1 MEHSRIERT
10 SSLVVIASGKGGVGK
25 TNLTLNLALCLQ
37 AQGHRTSVLDADI
50 GAANID
56 VLLGLSPEKS
66 LVDFL
71 EGRSTLREIILT
83 GPKSLEII
91 PGGSA
96 LEEMPAL
103 RTTGKQQVL
112 ELKTYLSGFD
122 FVLLDSP
129 AGVSDQ
135 VLRSLEAAT
144 LPVLV
149 VMPEPTSLTDAYSLL
164 KLLDRRG
171 CPGPVHILVN
181 MSKSPEYA
189 GKVFEKLKAAA
200 EKFLTIPVKMLGFV
214 LEDEHVREAVAKQT
228 PFLELFP
235 ECAASQCIRTL
246 AAITMSANGDRA
258 PKPRGLDLIF
268 GDRSKDPVTE
278 TKAERLSSNH
288 RGSPEKAQSSDVISL
303 LLKEGCVSPSQVDYA
318 GKVQAKLDSR
328 KRLITVMQELGYI
341 KENQIREVLRKH
353 RTQIRLGSL
362 LVELGYIT
370 EEQLA
375 SILSQ
380 QKQSQAGKRIGQLLV
395 ENNCISEY
403 DLAQALSVHL
413 GFPYVEPK
421 FEKLDRVLVEKA
433 SKQFFTNHRM
443 LPMGSENGLI
453 AIAMADPLNAAAVE
467 AAKRVFGPRIALNI
481 TLDRLIQE
489 ALEALE
495 SSAEKKDHDTDPGKS
510 EIVQLVDQLIRDAL
524 AKRASDIHIE
534 PLRNRTRI
542 RVRKD
547 GSLIPHLEIP
557 KKQHAALV
565 SRIKIMASA
574 NIAEKRR
581 HQDGRIIMGAD
592 QVGEDLDIRVSFYV
606 TIYGEK
612 VVMRLLTKKAEL
624 FKVTDLGMGSKM
636 LARFAEEVLETPSG
650 VVIVTGPTGAGKT
663 TTLYASINYCNRVDT
678 SIITA
683 EDPVEYVIEGV
694 SQCSID
700 SKIGV
705 TFGETL
711 RHMLRQDPD
720 IIILGEIRDKL
731 SAESAIQAA
740 LTGHKVFTT
749 FHTEDSIGGLLRLMN
764 MDIETFLI
772 SSTVVCVV
780 AQRLLK
786 RVCPAC
792 KKSYTPHAK
801 ELRRLR
807 YDAHSLHG
815 YDFQAGEGCQRCDY
829 TGYTGRVA
837 VFELLVLNEYVKEAI
852 RQNKTSYEIRRIS
865 IETSG
870 LLTLL
875 EDGLAKAAKGITTLP
890 EVIKQLP
897 ILETPRPLEQIIR
910 LVGDF

>member
-10 SSLVVIASGKGGVGK
+10 PSLVVIASGKGGVGK

-37 AQGHRTSVLDADI
+37 AQGHRTSVFDADI

-71 EGRSTLREIILT
+71 EGRSPLKEIILT

-103 RTTGKQQVL
+103 KTAGNQQIL

-129 AGVSDQ
+129 AGISDQ

-149 VMPEPTSLTDAYSLL
+149 VMPEPTSLTDAYSVL

-181 MSKSPEYA
+181 LAKSLEYA
-189 GKVFEKLKAAA
+189 GKVFEKVKAAA
-200 EKFLTIPVKMLGFV
+200 EKFLTIPVKMLGTV
-214 LEDEHVREAVAKQT
+214 LEDGHVREAVAKQT

-246 AAITMSANGDRA
+246 AASTMSANGDRA
-258 PKPRGLDLIF
+258 SKPRGLDLIF
-268 GDRSKDPVTE
+268 GDRSENPVTE
-278 TKAERLSSNH
+278 TKAERPVPNH
-288 RGSPEKAQSSDVISL
+288 GGSPEKAQASDVISL
-303 LLKEGCVSPSQVDYA
+303 LLKEGCLSPSQVDYA

-341 KENQIREVLRKH
+341 KENQIKEVLRKH

-370 EEQLA
+370 EEHLA

-380 QKQSQAGKRIGQLLV
+380 QKQSQPAKRIGQLLV
-395 ENNCISEY
+395 ENNCISDY

-421 FEKLDRVLVEKA
+421 LEKLDRVLVEKA
-433 SKQFFTNHRM
+433 SKQFFASHRM
-443 LPMGSENGLI
+443 LPMGSENGQI
-453 AIAMADPLNAAAVE
+453 TIAMADPLNAAAVE
-467 AAKRVFGPRIALNI
+467 AAKRVFGSRIAVNI
-481 TLDRLIQE
+481 TLDRFIQE

-495 SSAEKKDHDTDPGKS
+495 SSAERKDHDTDPGKS

-542 RVRKD
+542 RIRKD

-557 KKQHAALV
+557 KKQHAPLV

-581 HQDGRIIMGAD
+581 HQDGRIIVGAD

-606 TIYGEK
+606 TIFGEK

-624 FKVTDLGMGSKM
+624 FKITDLGMGSKM

-815 YDFQAGEGCQRCDY
+815 YDFQVGEGCQRCDY
-829 TGYTGRVA
+829 TGYTGRVP